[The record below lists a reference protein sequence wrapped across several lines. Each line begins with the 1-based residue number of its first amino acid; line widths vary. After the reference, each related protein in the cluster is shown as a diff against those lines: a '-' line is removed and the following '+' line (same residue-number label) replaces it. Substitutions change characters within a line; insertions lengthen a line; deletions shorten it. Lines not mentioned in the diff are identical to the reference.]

1 MQVNTVTQGNK
12 NNNLNFGIK
21 ISGKISSEICKEIY
35 DQKLNKYMP
44 SYVQQ
49 YEKLSKSGLETS
61 ELYLAKGKDVDTF
74 MLKNPSITTAY
85 EKPLMQAQKGN
96 LLEAWFNIKPEDIQN
111 AEKMLKEAITE
122 KRQGLVSMADNVV
135 VRALLYGKNN
145 EKEVSKAVEKLD
157 DNTVIDLFYQAKNI
171 VKS

>member
-1 MQVNTVTQGNK
+1 MQVNTVTQSNSK
-12 NNNLNFGIK
+12 NNLNFGIK
-21 ISGKISSEICKEIY
+21 INGKVSSEICKEIY

-49 YEKLSKSGLETS
+49 YERLRASGMDSS
-61 ELYLAKGKDVDTF
+61 ELYLVRGKDNDTF

-85 EKPLMQAQKGN
+85 EKPLAKASKGN
-96 LLEAWFNIKPEDIQN
+96 LLEAWFNIKPEDIKN
-111 AEKMLKEAITE
+111 AEKMLKEMIEE

-135 VRALLYGKNN
+135 VRAMLYGKNN